1 VPTNGR
7 AFTRFYCFAR
17 SSRWSEEKV
26 RADQRKDRFR
36 LDNPYHPP
44 RHATKWPPRAQR
56 ARPAGHFLNRA
67 AGHFLNRA
75 AGHFL
80 NRPAGQV
87 LKQAPRFR
95 RRFADCRREDGDFR
109 VSSAIPALRSYHGSV
124 PKYSIVVPFH
134 NEEENVTTLYDRVK
148 HVMEQVGES
157 FEMIFVDDGSR
168 DRTYRLL
175 EEIAAVDSRVLVVK
189 LRRNFGQTSALAA
202 GFDNAQGDF
211 VLAMDGDLQHDP
223 AEIPGFLA
231 KLEEGYDVVSGWRSQ
246 RADNVVLRRMPSKA
260 ANWLMA
266 KLSGV
271 NIHDFG
277 TTFKA
282 YRREVIQ
289 SIPLYGEMHRFI
301 PALASWYGASI
312 CEIPITNPK
321 REFGRSHYG
330 LSRTARV
337 FFDLMT
343 IRFLLRYMTR
353 PLHFFGG
360 VGILG
365 MMGGSALA
373 VWLLVLK
380 LVTGQH
386 VMAAHGPIFVIAGV
400 LILAG
405 IQMMGI
411 GLLGEL
417 QVRHFHTAAHRA
429 PYAIERI
436 VRLRSSEESLLQ

>member
-1 VPTNGR
+1 
-7 AFTRFYCFAR
+7 
-17 SSRWSEEKV
+17 
-26 RADQRKDRFR
+26 
-36 LDNPYHPP
+36 
-44 RHATKWPPRAQR
+44 
-56 ARPAGHFLNRA
+56 
-67 AGHFLNRA
+67 
-75 AGHFL
+75 
-80 NRPAGQV
+80 
-87 LKQAPRFR
+87 
-95 RRFADCRREDGDFR
+95 
-109 VSSAIPALRSYHGSV
+109 V

-148 HVMEQVGES
+148 LVMEHVGDS
-157 FEMIFVDDGSR
+157 FELVFVDDGSR

-202 GFDNAQGDF
+202 GFDHAQGGF

-223 AEIPGFLA
+223 DEIPNFLA

-246 RADNVVLRRMPSKA
+246 RGDNMLLRRVPSRA

-266 KLSGV
+266 RLSGV
-271 NIHDFG
+271 SIHDFG

-312 CEIPITNPK
+312 CEIPISNPQRVYGK
-321 REFGRSHYG
+321 SHYG
-330 LSRTARV
+330 LSRTIRV

-353 PLHFFGG
+353 PLHFFGSIG
-360 VGILG
+360 ALG
-365 MMGGSALA
+365 MLSGSALA
-373 VWLLVLK
+373 AWLLVLK

-386 VMAAHGPIFVIAGV
+386 VMEAHGPLFVVAGV
-400 LILAG
+400 LLLAG

-429 PYAIERI
+429 PYAVERI
-436 VRLRSSEESLLQ
+436 LRLRSSEESMLL